1 MLMKGLKMMRMN
13 SLGLLPVVVLAACT
27 TAGAPESVTWPN
39 PVTSAAAADSLLTD
53 LATVDPSIRID
64 ARYRDSGNFTGAP
77 LPGYGANRM
86 LLRREAA
93 AALGRVQDRLEQR
106 GLGLLVWDAYRP
118 VRATTAMVEWAERT
132 GQVHLLDE
140 GYIARRSGHNLGIA
154 IDLTAVDLETGR
166 PLDMGTP
173 YDTFGAEAHT
183 ANATGEAARNRAVLV
198 EAMEAEGFDN
208 YDQEWW
214 HFSYPV
220 ENPVPFDIPITETSP

>member
-1 MLMKGLKMMRMN
+1 MQTKNLAML
-13 SLGLLPVVVLAACT
+13 SLVVLAGCAT
-27 TAGAPESVTWPN
+27 GAAPEPVTWPD
-39 PVTSAAAADSLLTD
+39 PVTSAAAADSLLVD
-53 LATVDPSIRID
+53 ISEIDPSIRID

-77 LPGYGANRM
+77 LPGYGANRL

-93 AALGRVQDRLEQR
+93 AALGRVQDRLEEQ
-106 GLGLLVWDAYRP
+106 GLGLLVWDGYRP

-132 GQVHLLDE
+132 GQVDLLDE

-154 IDLTAVDLETGR
+154 IDLTAVDLTTGR

-183 ANATGEAARNRAVLV
+183 ANATGDVARNRAVLV
-198 EAMEAEGFDN
+198 EAMEAEGFAN

-214 HFSYPV
+214 HFSYPL
-220 ENPVPFDIPITETSP
+220 ENTVPFDVPITETTP